1 MTGSPP
7 PNIPPLLQL
16 HQSSPTINNEQLEQ
30 QNLLLMQ
37 LQGNIHSNQLKQGI
51 FRLERHFQ
59 FLSISDLGIL
69 TFQINH

>member
-37 LQGNIHSNQLKQGI
+37 LQGNIHSNQLK
-51 FRLERHFQ
+51 HF
-59 FLSISDLGIL
+59 G
-69 TFQINH
+69 